1 MMKSVD
7 VILVAAYIG
16 PYTEWS
22 WVSTLVF
29 IVIGIFLFWILYKLV
44 FSKMN
49 NKTDGIKEKEEIRNV
64 VVSKEPQEDENGIT
78 PIYTKEETLEAD
90 EEIVMPL
97 KGELMEITKVP
108 EPTFSEKMVGDGFAI
123 KPSSG
128 EIIAPVNGYIKEI
141 GPNKSSITFNTL
153 AGREVILH
161 IGLSVTHVF
170 NCAIQLDIKEGDKV
184 KAGSKIGFIDLEQ
197 ITLGTCSTISSVV
210 FPKLKEN
217 EKIVVKQQGLIE
229 AGMKQVVTI
238 QIGRI

>member
-1 MMKSVD
+1 MMKPVD
-7 VILVAAYIG
+7 VILGAGYIG

-22 WVSTLVF
+22 WISTLAV
-29 IVIGIFLFWILYKLV
+29 IVIGIFLFWILYKII

-49 NKTDGIKEKEEIRNV
+49 SNTDEANEKEEVRKV
-64 VVSKEPQEDENGIT
+64 VIPKEPEADENGIT
-78 PIYTKEETLEAD
+78 PIYTKQENLEAD

-123 KPSSG
+123 KPTSG
-128 EIIAPVNGYIKEI
+128 EIIAPVNGYIREI

-153 AGREVILH
+153 SGREVILH

-170 NCAIQLDIKEGDKV
+170 NCGIRLDIKEGDRV

-197 ITLGTCSTISSVV
+197 ITLGTCSTISPVV
-210 FPKLKEN
+210 FPKLKED
-217 EKIVVKQQGLIE
+217 ERIVVKQQGSVE
-229 AGMKQVVTI
+229 AGMKGVVI
-238 QIGRI
+238 IKIGRI